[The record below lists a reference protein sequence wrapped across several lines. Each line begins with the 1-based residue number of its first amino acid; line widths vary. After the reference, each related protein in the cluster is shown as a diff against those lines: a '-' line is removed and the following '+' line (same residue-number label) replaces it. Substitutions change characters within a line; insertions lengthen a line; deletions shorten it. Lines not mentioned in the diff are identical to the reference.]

1 MKYLYRIYQLFI
13 VLPLALLASI
23 ITSIVTIIGCFL
35 GNGHFWGYY
44 PARCWGWFM
53 VRILLLP
60 VEVRGRENISDECS
74 YVFVSNHQGAFD
86 IFLIYGFLRRNFKW
100 MMKWQLRNIP
110 LIGKACQAANHI
122 FVDKRGPRRIK
133 ETYDKAREILR
144 KGMSVVVFPEGSRS
158 FTGHMGEF
166 RRGAFM
172 LADELQLPIC
182 PITINGSFNVMP
194 RTRDMKWVIWH
205 PLSLTIHKPIMP
217 KGKGV
222 EYEKEAMREAYQIVR
237 DGLVPEYKGYK
248 KNPDQ

>member
-1 MKYLYRIYQLFI
+1 MILDDRLEAVAGFVPADCKVADIGTDHGYLAMELYKR
-13 VLPLALLASI
+13 
-23 ITSIVTIIGCFL
+23 
-35 GNGHFWGYY
+35 
-44 PARCWGWFM
+44 
-53 VRILLLP
+53 
-60 VEVRGRENISDECS
+60 DK
-74 YVFVSNHQGAFD
+74 
-86 IFLIYGFLRRNFKW
+86 RRTVIAAVKNAG
-100 MMKWQLRNIP
+100 P
-110 LIGKACQAANHI
+110 CQAANHI

-144 KGMSVVVFPEGSRS
+144 KGMSVVVFPEGSCS

-222 EYEKEAMREAYQIVR
+222 EYEKEAMREAYQIVM